1 MYFVISCSVIVLII
15 FGSQYFIYLAP
26 NINYHVPGKYL
37 LYEEIVSGLYE
48 VFFFNILNRLCF
60 SCALCGGHNWSP
72 GLQNRD
78 SGAGFHKIVSEF
90 LIRSLGEHSLFPEVW
105 GGGVR

>member
-48 VFFFNILNRLCF
+48 VFFLTYLIDFVFLVPYVV
-60 SCALCGGHNWSP
+60 ATT
-72 GLQNRD
+72 
-78 SGAGFHKIVSEF
+78 GARVFRTETLVQVF
-90 LIRSLGEHSLFPEVW
+90 TR
-105 GGGVR
+105 